1 MNAAISWTF
10 PMIAAVAGWMA
21 FAFYALCM
29 VGQLVWVLTV
39 MPETKGVTLEKI
51 QQNLGIE

>member
-1 MNAAISWTF
+1 
-10 PMIAAVAGWMA
+10 MA

-39 MPETKGVTLEKI
+39 MPETKGVSLEKI
-51 QQNLGIE
+51 QEELGIE